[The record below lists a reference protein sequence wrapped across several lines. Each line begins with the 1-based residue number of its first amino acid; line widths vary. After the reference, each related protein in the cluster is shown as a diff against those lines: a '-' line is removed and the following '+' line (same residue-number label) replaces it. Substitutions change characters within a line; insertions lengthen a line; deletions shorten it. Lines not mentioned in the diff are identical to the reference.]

1 MTVTLNIY
9 VACVIQKT
17 KTIRFVIKLPREC
30 YALCLSR
37 QIKKTCRLYMQNM
50 ILKQLNYD
58 KNQIVIVEHQCR
70 RQILGI

>member
-30 YALCLSR
+30 YACIMPLKADKKNMSAIYAKYDFKA
-37 QIKKTCRLYMQNM
+37 IKL
-50 ILKQLNYD
+50 
-58 KNQIVIVEHQCR
+58 
-70 RQILGI
+70 